1 MDDYIFYA
9 FPSGTFF
16 ILFSCFYT
24 QRNSLFIQWS
34 SFLVTKCYWKCYFEI
49 CWCFSRQRPLLSWMA
64 NTLKVYATIKM
75 RIKICY
81 CVYQTNHWNQILLF
95 SQVVYG
101 TSFLIFSFIWFWLT
115 LLFSLSLFFLSC
127 FPWFLILLHVLQCV
141 SCHISTQFHCD
152 DLPCISFTSCLLF
165 VMEDSKMLGRLNT
178 RGCCFTWDFKN
189 KLALISSLGW
199 NWRIE
204 SYDGTKL

>member
-115 LLFSLSLFFLSC
+115 LLFLSACSSCPAFLGSLSFYMFYSVFPVIFLLSSIVMI
-127 FPWFLILLHVLQCV
+127 FPVFLLLLV
-141 SCHISTQFHCD
+141 SF
-152 DLPCISFTSCLLF
+152 L
-165 VMEDSKMLGRLNT
+165 
-178 RGCCFTWDFKN
+178 
-189 KLALISSLGW
+189 
-199 NWRIE
+199 
-204 SYDGTKL
+204 